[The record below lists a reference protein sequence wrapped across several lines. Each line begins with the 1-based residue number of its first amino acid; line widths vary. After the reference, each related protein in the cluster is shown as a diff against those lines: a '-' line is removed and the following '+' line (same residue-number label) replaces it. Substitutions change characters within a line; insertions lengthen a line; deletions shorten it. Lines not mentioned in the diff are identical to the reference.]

1 MGTDNKIFM
10 NKILATSNTC
20 GPCHLLKARL
30 EKSAISVN
38 IKSMHEP
45 ENIPWFREKSIR
57 NVPMLIIEDD
67 QGNEIE
73 RITGVEDIYNN
84 LKQ

>member
-1 MGTDNKIFM
+1 MKKT
-10 NKILATSNTC
+10 LATSATC

-38 IKSMHEP
+38 IKSVDET